1 MAVLFAVLAVSN
13 TTKALQYL
21 RDPATLGV
29 VLFGVRFESVGSN
42 AILGPLLGAILAV
55 YAVGLWRMRRWVL
68 PLSIGYAFW
77 VPTNLVLFWY
87 RQIGAPIPP
96 LGFILVYLLFAI
108 GGSVGTAIY
117 LAYHR
122 ERLA

>member
-1 MAVLFAVLAVSN
+1 M
-13 TTKALQYL
+13 
-21 RDPATLGV
+21 
-29 VLFGVRFESVGSN
+29 RFEGVGAN
-42 AILGPLLGAILAV
+42 AILGPPLGAILAI
-55 YAVGLWRMRRWVL
+55 YAYGLWRMRPWVL

-87 RQIGAPIPP
+87 RETGPIPP
-96 LGFILVYLLFAI
+96 IGFILGYLVFAI

-122 ERLA
+122 ERLG

>member
-1 MAVLFAVLAVSN
+1 DA
-13 TTKALQYL
+13 TKALQHA
-21 RDPATLGV
+21 RDPAKLGI
-29 VLFGVRFESVGSN
+29 VLLGVRFESVASN
-42 AILGPLLGAILAV
+42 AILGPLTGAFLAL
-55 YAVGLWRMRRWVL
+55 YAYGLWRMRRWVL

-87 RQIGAPIPP
+87 RQTGPEIPP
-96 LGFILVYLLFAI
+96 LGFIVAYLIVAI

-122 ERLA
+122 DRLG